1 MHCHTLRFGNSFNKL
16 SGSVVDPIRK
26 TIHYFAKTMY
36 RRLTVIP
43 ETDPAF
49 PTLEI
54 PTTMAAADEN
64 HNQQV
69 GHWNSVC
76 GDPEC
81 LHLIYS
87 NTSMNKTQ
95 NRDCFVTVERYFR
108 ISFNRHLKSSRL
120 HNTIDAI
127 VSAPP
132 KTNWSFLLSTDHFN
146 KCSPI
151 LCLAFSGAESCFPR
165 WTA

>member
-1 MHCHTLRFGNSFNKL
+1 MHNLPSTAWVAVEKDQLVHCHTLRFGNSFNKL
-16 SGSVVDPIRK
+16 SGSAVDPIRK

-36 RRLTVIP
+36 RRLTVNP

-87 NTSMNKTQ
+87 NTSMNKTFL
-95 NRDCFVTVERYFR
+95 RIVTVSSQSSGTSEFHL
-108 ISFNRHLKSSRL
+108 ISNLL
-120 HNTIDAI
+120 GYTIQ
-127 VSAPP
+127 SM
-132 KTNWSFLLSTDHFN
+132 LL
-146 KCSPI
+146 
-151 LCLAFSGAESCFPR
+151 
-165 WTA
+165 